1 VGAVQQAVNEK
12 VKIGRREREVKGLG
26 MHSSTQLYMR
36 DRRQC
41 DGPLPEKKMPF
52 CFNHMRNPDAGLRRQ
67 KVWEFKIF

>member
-1 VGAVQQAVNEK
+1 VQQAVNEK
-12 VKIGRREREVKGLG
+12 VKIGRREREVKGHG

-41 DGPLPEKKMPF
+41 DDPLPEKKMPF
-52 CFNHMRNPDAGLRRQ
+52 SFNHARSPDAGSRCQ